1 MNPEAQ
7 GSVIQESLAYDDHI
21 PSFIFK
27 MDQVLISLTP
37 KDFSFIVEENLE
49 RIFGHLNKKKIRVNL
64 MQNSAVSFSF
74 VVDRV
79 RIDLDK
85 LIQYFQTD
93 YIVRYNEGLELVT
106 IRHYDEPTLK
116 RVTVSKA
123 IILEQKSRQTARL
136 VIKDSL

>member
-1 MNPEAQ
+1 M
-7 GSVIQESLAYDDHI
+7 
-21 PSFIFK
+21 
-27 MDQVLISLTP
+27 
-37 KDFSFIVEENLE
+37 
-49 RIFGHLNKKKIRVNL
+49 NKKKIRVNL

>member
-1 MNPEAQ
+1 
-7 GSVIQESLAYDDHI
+7 
-21 PSFIFK
+21 
-27 MDQVLISLTP
+27 
-37 KDFSFIVEENLE
+37 
-49 RIFGHLNKKKIRVNL
+49 

-85 LIQYFQTD
+85 LIKYFQTD

>member
-1 MNPEAQ
+1 
-7 GSVIQESLAYDDHI
+7 
-21 PSFIFK
+21 
-27 MDQVLISLTP
+27 
-37 KDFSFIVEENLE
+37 
-49 RIFGHLNKKKIRVNL
+49 